1 MNEKSEKLIDDEEV
15 IDEKKKVKLR
25 VKYCRQTQPFELKLI
40 LHESD
45 ILSKAWD
52 MSNVK
57 KVSGN

>member
-25 VKYCRQTQPFELKLI
+25 VKYCILTQPFELKLI

>member
-57 KVSGN
+57 